1 MFQSPSLSSL
11 GILSQNSI
19 SRALFFGFW
28 GFFISKMAKKSQKKR
43 VLGVLRREIEEFEPG
58 FGKIGRFGGLWRY
71 EKGGVDGGKGSEY
84 CIKY

>member
-19 SRALFFGFW
+19 SRALFFGFG
-28 GFFISKMAKKSQKKR
+28 GFFISKMAKKKSQKW
-43 VLGVLRREIEEFEPG
+43 VLGVLRGDIGVFEPG

-71 EKGGVDGGKGSEY
+71 ENGGVDGGKGSE
-84 CIKY
+84 IRH